1 MGAAEEGDP
10 AAGSGST
17 VPPPTSRRVPN
28 PATGPAWTRT
38 RFRNAVSAL
47 ARSTPA
53 PLQVLDARRVRAG
66 GVPGT
71 RYRLRREHA
80 VTGHADLDLALGTF
94 EAIVLPP
101 TDGRTGAPAVTLL
114 NGITRGMDRSLP
126 AATALARAGLGAVL
140 IDTPLGGSR
149 RIAEGHP
156 GLDLA
161 ELARRGVDLDVPFA
175 TRLFDG
181 VAADLAAAFAF
192 AEAEHGLG
200 ADRRALF
207 GVSFGCLLSSLAFAR
222 DGVGDRLFGAIG
234 HPDLPA
240 MARGLVDSFAQ
251 FSGLPPAVVAG
262 GLRLG
267 PVADVAARRMGGEP
281 AVGLLRFARLLAALG
296 RGGRAL
302 DGLDPVRF
310 APEVGAPAGGGD
322 RPAHFLAGALD
333 PVAPPEVVRAAAA
346 AFSTSTVEVLP
357 GLGHGWYVGA
367 RPAGAESFER
377 SCGAWLVRH
386 LADWTE

>member
-1 MGAAEEGDP
+1 M
-10 AAGSGST
+10 
-17 VPPPTSRRVPN
+17 
-28 PATGPAWTRT
+28 
-38 RFRNAVSAL
+38 SAL
-47 ARSTPA
+47 ARPTPA

-71 RYRLRREHA
+71 RYRLRREHP

-101 TDGRTGAPAVTLL
+101 ADGRSGAPAVTLL
-114 NGITRGMDRSLP
+114 NGITKGMDRSLP

-140 IDTPLGGSR
+140 LDTPLGGSR
-149 RIAEGHP
+149 RVAEGHP

-175 TRLFDG
+175 ARLFDG

-192 AEAEHGLG
+192 A
-200 ADRRALF
+200 
-207 GVSFGCLLSSLAFAR
+207 R
-222 DGVGDRLFGAIG
+222 DGVGNRLFGAIG

-251 FSGLPPAVVAG
+251 FSGLPSAVVAG

-281 AVGLLRFARLLAALG
+281 AVGLLRFARLLSALG

-310 APEVGAPAGGGD
+310 APEVGEPAGRVD

-333 PVAPPEVVRAAAA
+333 PVAPPEVVRTAAS
-346 AFSTSTVEVLP
+346 AFPTATVEVLP

-386 LADWTE
+386 LADWAE